1 MEMLQ
6 TLILVKENTTMI
18 IKNTKLNQKEQKE
31 VTRSN
36 TFPPNPREEKV
47 DTVLQTNARVKTVL
61 ANTHANDDD
70 DNDKENDMDL
80 WKMHAH

>member
-1 MEMLQ
+1 
-6 TLILVKENTTMI
+6 MI

-47 DTVLQTNARVKTVL
+47 GTVLQTNVRVKTVL

-70 DNDKENDMDL
+70 DDNDKENDMEIGR
-80 WKMHAH
+80 AHV